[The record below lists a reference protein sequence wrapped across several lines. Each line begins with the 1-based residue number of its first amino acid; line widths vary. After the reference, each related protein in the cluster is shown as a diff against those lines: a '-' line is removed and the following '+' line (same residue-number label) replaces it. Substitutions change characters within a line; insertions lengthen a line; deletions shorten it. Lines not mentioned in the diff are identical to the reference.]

1 MIKTWSKF
9 NENSSDDFQ
18 VKLTNKMMEVREV
31 FGDFEDLGI
40 VSYSITTNGY
50 EKGVAVGFNPKVG
63 DFNRFM
69 DMITPTV
76 KYGLEPDENFGGPG
90 MTQRLRMLGTRSKN
104 ELTDKIVCIIVDVK
118 IPAKSQAFLNEF
130 GSLIQNDGIKLFED
144 ILVANSRLIDLGFD
158 VMLDLN
164 GSHNQ
169 YKPAKFLIYF
179 NI

>member
-9 NENSSDDFQ
+9 NENNSDDFKK
-18 VKLTNKMMEVREV
+18 KLTEKMMEVRDL
-31 FGDFEDLGI
+31 FLDFEDMDI
-40 VSYSITTNGY
+40 ISYSITTNGY
-50 EKGVAVGFNPKVG
+50 ERGVAVGFNPKTG

-69 DMITPTV
+69 DMITPSV

-90 MTQRLRMLGTRSKN
+90 KTQRLRMLGSRSRN
-104 ELTDKIVCIIVDVK
+104 ELTDKAVCIIADIK
-118 IPAKSQAFLNEF
+118 IPAKSQAFLTEF
-130 GSLIQNDGIKLFED
+130 GSLIQGDGIKLLED
-144 ILVANSRLIDLGFD
+144 ILVANSRLIDSGYD

-164 GSHNQ
+164 RGHNQ